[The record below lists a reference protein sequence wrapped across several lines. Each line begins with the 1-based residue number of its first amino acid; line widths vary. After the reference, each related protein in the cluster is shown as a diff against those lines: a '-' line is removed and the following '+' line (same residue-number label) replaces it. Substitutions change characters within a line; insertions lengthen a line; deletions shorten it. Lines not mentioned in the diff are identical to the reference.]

1 MATKNKSLIF
11 SLIFSII
18 ILSLLVNT
26 ESSFTFGL
34 RNLLEEEKFNK
45 ICENTVNKFKGKY
58 KALKDLETQNVE
70 TLDKYQEV
78 LKEMLQSKKIK
89 KINKYLPRI
98 LTYLIVAIIG
108 VIFIIFW
115 ISFCC
120 LSCKEEKWK
129 KKVGCGAKCSFIIF
143 FILSIGVIFFCVIGL
158 LYFPYLNKTLNGVSC
173 SIYKFAFHFLN
184 GTKDDYIDSKWAGL
198 DEIYNNLTEYNEYE
212 IYKRS
217 SRLEKVET
225 LQKTFEKI
233 NNKTLEDIECFM
245 ETWDKYYPY
254 SSIIIF
260 GGVLIFN
267 FLSLICLFSYFA
279 CNCEC
284 ICCLF
289 HLFWNLEIIFIIA
302 TFLLSSVLGSLSI
315 VSKDASK
322 IFTYQKIYI
331 NDTEDKF
338 IFDFSESVEEIDECL
353 NGDGDLLQ
361 LIFENAYEEER
372 YYNFI
377 NRKYESNEDESSL
390 LFESFNCS
398 FFKNDYNIFVDELKT
413 SLSKKLYFVSLILII
428 IGAAG
433 IVSIFFGILVYN
445 DKKECYPTKS
455 QEIHIHNNNP
465 MMNNRID
472 ISTEN
477 LKKQNNEIIFP
488 KNIK

>member
-1 MATKNKSLIF
+1 MI
-11 SLIFSII
+11 
-18 ILSLLVNT
+18 
-26 ESSFTFGL
+26 
-34 RNLLEEEKFNK
+34 
-45 ICENTVNKFKGKY
+45 
-58 KALKDLETQNVE
+58 
-70 TLDKYQEV
+70 
-78 LKEMLQSKKIK
+78 QSKKIK

-129 KKVGCGAKCSFIIF
+129 KKVGCGTKCSFIIF
-143 FILSIGVIFFCVIGL
+143 FVLSIGVIFFCVIGL

-173 SIYKFAFHFLN
+173 SIYKFVFHFLN

-315 VSKDASK
+315 VSKDVSK
-322 IFTYQKIYI
+322 IFTYQKQYI

-338 IFDFSESVEEIDECL
+338 IFDFSEGAEEIDECL
-353 NGDGDLLQ
+353 NGNGDLFH
-361 LIFENAYEEER
+361 LIFENGDEEER

-377 NRKYESNEDESSL
+377 NKEYEPYEDKSL
-390 LFESFNCS
+390 LIESFNCS
-398 FFKNDYNIFVDELKT
+398 FFKKW
-413 SLSKKLYFVSLILII
+413 
-428 IGAAG
+428 
-433 IVSIFFGILVYN
+433 
-445 DKKECYPTKS
+445 
-455 QEIHIHNNNP
+455 
-465 MMNNRID
+465 
-472 ISTEN
+472 
-477 LKKQNNEIIFP
+477 
-488 KNIK
+488 

>member
-1 MATKNKSLIF
+1 MATKTKSLIF

-58 KALKDLETQNVE
+58 NAMKDLETQNVE
-70 TLDKYQEV
+70 SLDKLDKYQEV
-78 LKEMLQSKKIK
+78 LKEMIQSKKIK

-129 KKVGCGAKCSFIIF
+129 KKVGCGTKCSFIIF
-143 FILSIGVIFFCVIGL
+143 FVLSIGVIFFCVIGL

-173 SIYKFAFHFLN
+173 SIYKFVFHFLN
-184 GTKDDYIDSKWAGL
+184 GTNDDYIDSKWAGL
-198 DEIYNNLTEYNEYE
+198 DEIYNNLTECYNDE
-212 IYKRS
+212 RS
-217 SRLEKVET
+217 SSLEKVET
-225 LQKTFEKI
+225 IQKTFEKI

-315 VSKDASK
+315 VSKDVSE
-322 IFTYQKIYI
+322 IFTYQKQYI

-338 IFDFSESVEEIDECL
+338 IFDFSEGAEEIDECL
-353 NGDGDLLQ
+353 NGDGDLFH
-361 LIFENAYEEER
+361 LIFENRDEEER

-377 NRKYESNEDESSL
+377 NKEYEPYEDKSL
-390 LFESFNCS
+390 LIESFNCS
-398 FFKNDYNIFVDELKT
+398 LFKNDYNIFVDELKT

-433 IVSIFFGILVYN
+433 IVSISFGILVYN

-455 QEIHIHNNNP
+455 QEINIHNNNP

>member
-58 KALKDLETQNVE
+58 NALKDLETQNVE
-70 TLDKYQEV
+70 SLDKYQEI
-78 LKEMLQSKKIK
+78 LKEMFNSKKLK
-89 KINKYLPRI
+89 KMNKYLPRI
-98 LTYLIVAIIG
+98 LIYLIVAIIG

-331 NDTEDKF
+331 NDAEDKF
-338 IFDFSESVEEIDECL
+338 IFDFSEGVEEIDECL

-377 NRKYESNEDESSL
+377 NRKYESNEDESS

-455 QEIHIHNNNP
+455 QEINIHNNNP

>member
-45 ICENTVNKFKGKY
+45 ICENTVNKFEGKY
-58 KALKDLETQNVE
+58 NAMKDLETQNVE
-70 TLDKYQEV
+70 SLDKYQEV
-78 LKEMLQSKKIK
+78 LKEMIQSKKIK

-129 KKVGCGAKCSFIIF
+129 KKVGCGTKCSFIIF
-143 FILSIGVIFFCVIGL
+143 FVLSIGVIFFCVIGL

-173 SIYKFAFHFLN
+173 SIYKFVFHFLN
-184 GTKDDYIDSKWAGL
+184 GTNDDYIDSKWAGL
-198 DEIYNNLTEYNEYE
+198 DEIYNNLTEYYNDE
-212 IYKRS
+212 RS
-217 SRLEKVET
+217 SSLEKVET
-225 LQKTFEKI
+225 IQKTFEKI

-267 FLSLICLFSYFA
+267 FLSLVCLFSYFA

-315 VSKDASK
+315 VSKDVSK
-322 IFTYQKIYI
+322 IFTYQKQYI
-331 NDTEDKF
+331 NDTEDIF
-338 IFDFSESVEEIDECL
+338 IFDFSEGAEEIDECL
-353 NGDGDLLQ
+353 NGDGDLFH
-361 LIFENAYEEER
+361 LIFENRDEEER
-372 YYNFI
+372 YY
-377 NRKYESNEDESSL
+377 
-390 LFESFNCS
+390 
-398 FFKNDYNIFVDELKT
+398 
-413 SLSKKLYFVSLILII
+413 
-428 IGAAG
+428 
-433 IVSIFFGILVYN
+433 
-445 DKKECYPTKS
+445 
-455 QEIHIHNNNP
+455 
-465 MMNNRID
+465 
-472 ISTEN
+472 
-477 LKKQNNEIIFP
+477 
-488 KNIK
+488 